1 MVIISVDLGQK
12 RTGIAAC
19 DRDEILCSPVCVVRN
34 EAHKVVL
41 DKVLEVCAQRG
52 AEAIVV
58 GMPCNMDGTESERT
72 VVTKSFVRKLKGRTK
87 LAVHTIDER
96 LTTVE
101 AEELWGKTR
110 LGKPRSDIDALSAV
124 IILEDYL
131 NSR

>member
-1 MVIISVDLGQK
+1 MVIVSVDLGQK

-19 DRDEILCSPVCVVRN
+19 DRDEILCSPVCVVHSDG
-34 EAHKVVL
+34 HKVVL
-41 DKVLEVCAQRG
+41 DRVLEVCDKRG

-72 VVTKSFVRKLKGRTK
+72 VVTNSFVRKLKGRTK

-101 AEELWGKTR
+101 AEELWGKAR
-110 LGKPRSDIDALSAV
+110 GGKPRDDIDALSAV

-131 NSR
+131 NNK